1 MKISDS
7 ELLVRVQALV
17 AEEASATARV
27 IECLEEIERRRLYL
41 EKGYSSLLVFA
52 VEFLGYSEPAALRRI
67 SAMRIVRDV
76 PSLKPAVESG
86 ALSLTTL
93 TQAQRFFRM
102 GSYTPEEKK
111 SLVLELKDLT
121 TREVERALTVKN
133 PEFARKEIL
142 KPVNATLTE
151 VRFLAEEEL
160 ISDLKRIQELWGL
173 RTLEETL
180 TRMAKL
186 TLQKVEAPI
195 KKIPISNPETR
206 VPGAPLR
213 RTVFQRD
220 GKCTYQDR
228 KTGKRC
234 GSSYGLEVDHRQPYA
249 MGGKTEEQNLRLLCR
264 AHHRFVTRE
273 AFPVIRRRAPS
284 APKVER
290 IREDFEESGRSL
302 GPPSDP
308 GHLRYA
314 STLLGDRK

>member
-1 MKISDS
+1 MYAERMTISDA
-7 ELLVRVQALV
+7 ELLARVQTLV
-17 AEEASATARV
+17 AEETTATARV
-27 IECLEEIERRRLYL
+27 IECLEEIERRKLYL
-41 EKGYSSLLVFA
+41 ERGYSSLLVFA
-52 VEFLGYSEPAALRRI
+52 VECLGYSEPAALRRI

-86 ALSLTTL
+86 ELSLTTL

-121 TREVERALTVKN
+121 TREVERVLTVKN

-142 KPVNATLTE
+142 KPVSATQTE

-160 ISDLKRIQELWGL
+160 IQDLKRIQELWGL
-173 RTLEETL
+173 NTLEETL

-186 TLQKVEAPI
+186 TLQKIEAPL
-195 KKIPISNPETR
+195 KKTPAQNPEKR
-206 VPGAPLR
+206 IPGAPLR
-213 RTVFQRD
+213 RAIFQRD
-220 GKCTYQDR
+220 RTCTYQDR

-249 MGGKTEEQNLRLLCR
+249 MGGRTDEQNLRLLCR
-264 AHHRFVTRE
+264 AHHRFVTHE

-284 APKVER
+284 APKVAQSSSK
-290 IREDFEESGRSL
+290 D
-302 GPPSDP
+302 
-308 GHLRYA
+308 
-314 STLLGDRK
+314 DR